1 MSARGGE
8 GKGEVVR
15 AGGVRRAAQASG
27 PQKERRKRKKRKGVG
42 PRLETWPSWAT
53 QEGWADEIEKEKK
66 RKSEEGSWAKR
77 EDDTGWAK
85 RKGRQGEIG
94 RGFGWF

>member
-66 RKSEEGSWAKR
+66 ENQRKEAGPKERMTRVGLKERGGR
-77 EDDTGWAK
+77 E
-85 RKGRQGEIG
+85 R
-94 RGFGWF
+94 